1 MERHSLRF
9 SKVHICWLDSGS
21 SDPELLPQLLEE
33 IGFRLVGSE
42 GDLQV
47 WQSEQF
53 SAITLEVLKVDSVP
67 KDPASRL
74 QGITATMVDEDR
86 RKWCVP
92 RQMDPYYRIAV
103 YSVSS
108 LRGANSNQGSSL
120 FAVKSLLTSRFND
133 LVSTMSQGGAVNF
146 YMWQS

>member
-1 MERHSLRF
+1 MRLN
-9 SKVHICWLDSGS
+9 KVHVCWLDFGS
-21 SDPELLPQLLEE
+21 SDPELLPQLVEE
-33 IGFRLVGSE
+33 IGFRLVGNE

-53 SAITLEVLKVDSVP
+53 SALTLEILRVDSVP
-67 KDPASRL
+67 KEPTSRL

-86 RKWCVP
+86 RKLCVP

-108 LRGANSNQGSSL
+108 LRGADSDQESSL
-120 FAVKSLLTSRFND
+120 FAVKSLLTSRFDD
-133 LVSTMSQGGAVNF
+133 LVSTMSQGGVVTF
-146 YMWQS
+146 YVWQS